1 MEAKQEKR
9 EAVNAVAP
17 VKKSNKE
24 DRERRVLLALVEY
37 YIQSGQP
44 VGSATLKEV
53 GIDDLSAATI
63 RNYFARL
70 DEEGYLIQHHS
81 SGGRTPTDKAFRLYA
96 QEQMGSTSE
105 INPNLETLE
114 SNETRAIAT
123 YLQSAAEEL
132 SKLTQSAIFFSA
144 PRFDHDF
151 ITQIKLVT
159 IDPTRCLCIL
169 VTDFGVVKTEIIH
182 IDKKLTAFAI
192 KRIEEYFHWRLTGYN
207 PPKNFEADEEA
218 LAKRIYNEL
227 LVRYIVAYSNF
238 TEDEIYR
245 TGFSKLIAYPEFH
258 DASRLATSLS
268 LFENSHSMRLLL
280 KDCSTH
286 NSLKFWIGDDLLPYA
301 QQSPNCAILAIPYK
315 INNHVVGAI
324 GLLSSVRIPYGKLF
338 GLLQTFSE
346 TISKAITRTIYKF
359 KIQYRHPHQQP
370 LNLSKNEVHLLKQAE
385 PLLLEDMR
393 L

>member
-1 MEAKQEKR
+1 MNS
-9 EAVNAVAP
+9 VTP
-17 VKKSNKE
+17 LKKSNKE
-24 DRERRVLLALVEY
+24 DRERRVLLALVEH
-37 YIQSGQP
+37 YIQSGKP

-70 DEEGYLIQHHS
+70 DEEGYLIQQHS
-81 SGGRTPTDKAFRLYA
+81 SGGRLPTDKAFRLYA
-96 QEQMGSTSE
+96 QEQLSSMGPIPE
-105 INPNLETLE
+105 INPNIEALS
-114 SNETRAIAT
+114 SNESRAIAT

-132 SKLTQSAIFFSA
+132 SRLTQSAVFLSA

-151 ITQIKLVT
+151 ITLIKLVA
-159 IDPTRCLCIL
+159 IDQTRCLCIL
-169 VTDFGVVKTEIIH
+169 VTDFGVIKTEIIH
-182 IDKKLTAFAI
+182 VDKKLTAFAI

-207 PPKNFEADEEA
+207 PPKNFEPDEET
-218 LAKRIYNEL
+218 LAQKIYNEL

-286 NSLKFWIGDDLLPYA
+286 NSLKFWIGDDLSPYA
-301 QQSPNCAILAIPYK
+301 QQSPNCAIVAIPYR
-315 INNHVVGAI
+315 INNQAVGAI

-338 GLLQTFSE
+338 GLLHSFSE

-370 LNLSKNEVHLLKQAE
+370 LNLGENEVHLLKQAD